1 MEVKLNINHKIY
13 TTIID
18 PDAFL
23 VDSLRALG
31 FVSVK
36 RGCDTTNCGVCT
48 VLIDDKPIPSCSYLT
63 IKVQDKVITTVEGI
77 YEEVE
82 VLGKLFG
89 SLGADQCG
97 FCNPGIALTAYAMKL
112 EAIEP
117 TEDHIRDYFV
127 GNLCR
132 CTGYVAQHQAIKA
145 YLEVK

>member
-1 MEVKLNINHKIY
+1 MNVTLNINNKNY
-13 TTIID
+13 SSIIE

-23 VDSLRALG
+23 VDTLRALG

-48 VLIDDKPIPSCSYLT
+48 VLIDNKPMPSCSLLT
-63 IKVQDKVITTVEGI
+63 VKAEGKSITTVEGI

-82 VLGKLFG
+82 LLGKLFG

-97 FCNPGIALTAYAMKL
+97 FCNPAIALTAYGMKL
-112 EAIEP
+112 EEIEP
-117 TEDHIRDYFV
+117 TKDNIRDYFV

-132 CTGYVAQHQAIKA
+132 CTGYVAQHEAIKT